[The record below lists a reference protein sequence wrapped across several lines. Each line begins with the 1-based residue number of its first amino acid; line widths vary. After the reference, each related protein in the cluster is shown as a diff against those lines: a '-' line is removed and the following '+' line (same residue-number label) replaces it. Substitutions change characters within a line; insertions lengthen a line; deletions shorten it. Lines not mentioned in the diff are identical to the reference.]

1 MRNLANSVDKM
12 MIDHVIFGYPIFKNK
27 LMWDEKK
34 GPKYY
39 CMMSS
44 MIGMVMHHL
53 SKDTMYTMFCL
64 AELEG
69 ENLFLFGFFR
79 KDDDMVGIG

>member
-1 MRNLANSVDKM
+1 
-12 MIDHVIFGYPIFKNK
+12 
-27 LMWDEKK
+27 
-34 GPKYY
+34 
-39 CMMSS
+39 MSS

-69 ENLFLFGFFR
+69 ENLFLFDFFR